1 MNVNAGGVVPCGID
15 GLDDILRGGFP
26 RECLFLVTGAPGT
39 GKTSL
44 AMQFLLEGVRRGERC
59 LYVTL
64 SESKSEI
71 EKVAQS
77 HGWDLAKIDMLE
89 LIPSEHNLSA
99 DAQLTVSTRP
109 KWSSERQPRP

>member
-1 MNVNAGGVVPCGID
+1 MNANASGVVPCGIE

-26 RECLFLVTGAPGT
+26 QECLFLVTGAPGT

-77 HGWDLAKIDMLE
+77 HGWDLSKIDMLE

-99 DAQLTVSTRP
+99 DAQLTVFNPS
-109 KWSSERQPRP
+109 